1 MTEAPAT
8 PVPPAE
14 PIHLSV
20 VSPVYRAQD
29 CLRELYRRTSAACDE
44 LTAAWELILVDDASP
59 DESWRLIAELSAAD
73 PRVRGLQLARNF
85 GQHHAITAG
94 LVASRGDWVVVM
106 DCDLQDRPEEIPRM
120 YRKAVEEGHLCVM
133 ARRQVRTGS
142 VISRLQSWGF
152 YKVFGYLTDL
162 PQYDGSV
169 SNFSLVARQVVDEIV
184 GMREAV
190 RFYPGFLFWLG
201 FGTGFVDVQHDPR
214 FAGKT
219 SYTLRKLLHLAQS
232 VILAHST
239 KPLRLA
245 VALGLWISTLA
256 FVTGFLVLIHA
267 LLHGSPV
274 TGWASLM
281 VSMWFLS
288 GIIILTLG
296 VVGLYVGGISSE
308 VKGRPFYVVRRRTFD
323 A

>member
-1 MTEAPAT
+1 
-8 PVPPAE
+8 V
-14 PIHLSV
+14 
-20 VSPVYRAQD
+20 
-29 CLRELYRRTSAACDE
+29 
-44 LTAAWELILVDDASP
+44 
-59 DESWRLIAELSAAD
+59 
-73 PRVRGLQLARNF
+73 G
-85 GQHHAITAG
+85 
-94 LVASRGDWVVVM
+94 
-106 DCDLQDRPEEIPRM
+106 
-120 YRKAVEEGHLCVM
+120 
-133 ARRQVRTGS
+133 
-142 VISRLQSWGF
+142 
-152 YKVFGYLTDL
+152 
-162 PQYDGSV
+162 
-169 SNFSLVARQVVDEIV
+169 DEIV
-184 GMREAV
+184 GCAKPYASIRL
-190 RFYPGFLFWLG
+190 LFWLG

-288 GIIILTLG
+288 GSSSSRSASWG
-296 VVGLYVGGISSE
+296 SMSE
-308 VKGRPFYVVRRRTFD
+308 VSPAR
-323 A
+323 